1 MLAPRATGGK
11 LKHLGR
17 FDEEEEAARAYDKAA
32 INEGFNPE
40 ALNGV

>member
-1 MLAPRATGGK
+1 VDGET
-11 LKHLGR
+11 KHLGC
-17 FDEEEEAARAYDKAA
+17 FNNEEEAARAYNKAA